1 MSTARSLL
9 DKAAEKLPSPNGV
22 ALAIMKL
29 WEDEHTTVDQLARL
43 VQSDPALCGR
53 LLRLANSA
61 STGRRPVTSIPD
73 AIVRIGLKTVGE
85 LAIAFSLIDVNNC
98 EDRCQSFD
106 YLGFWSQCLLM
117 ALICRGL
124 ARVTSLAPPEELFTC
139 ALMTR
144 IGLLA
149 FATIYPQAFSELLDA
164 KPRDLAAAEY
174 QRFAFDHNELSAEML
189 ESFGVP

>member
-1 MSTARSLL
+1 
-9 DKAAEKLPSPNGV
+9 
-22 ALAIMKL
+22 ALAIMQL
-29 WEDEHTTVDQLARL
+29 WEDEHATVNQLARL

-61 STGRRPVTSIPD
+61 STGLRPVTSVPE

-85 LAIAFSLIDVNNC
+85 LAIAFSLIDVNNS

-117 ALICRGL
+117 ALICRELG
-124 ARVTSLAPPEELFTC
+124 RVTSLAPPEELFTC

-149 FATIYPQAFSELLDA
+149 FATIYPRAFSEILDA
-164 KPRDLAAAEY
+164 KPADLATAER
-174 QRFAFDHNELSAEML
+174 QRFGFDHNELSAEML